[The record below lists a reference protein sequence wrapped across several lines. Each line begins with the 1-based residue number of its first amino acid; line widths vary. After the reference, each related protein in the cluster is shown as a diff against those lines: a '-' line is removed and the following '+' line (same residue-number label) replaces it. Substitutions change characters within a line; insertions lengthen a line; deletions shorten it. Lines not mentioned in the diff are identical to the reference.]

1 MFSVEY
7 IRSLIHQQSN
17 LTLQIMSEFID
28 DLDLDAPYTPPESK
42 DNIVANTS
50 AFESAPDIEIEER
63 RAAARQALS
72 AMSTIVQQE
81 QPEAIA
87 TDKPQFKTT
96 KSNNKKGPT
105 KPQLVKDVIALQDQL
120 EHIEKRP
127 KSHYERMTKKELEEV
142 LAYLSN
148 EAANVLQNALPED
161 APQISNKTAVSEE
174 LDGAKASRIASH
186 HASRT
191 KQIEYG
197 AKALFQFNMILC
209 KVAELG
215 SVNFREKLGT
225 DLEGLTTDVLQNR
238 EQLEEIL
245 SQIYEEHS
253 ETLKEYISPLNQY
266 FLLMTSLGANRAL
279 ANKAKVEEQLKKKI

>member
-1 MFSVEY
+1 MTEY
-7 IRSLIHQQSN
+7 
-17 LTLQIMSEFID
+17 ID
-28 DLDLDAPYTPPESK
+28 DLDTPYEAS
-42 DNIVANTS
+42 DNIVSAASTS
-50 AFESAPDIEIEER
+50 AFEGAEISEIEER
-63 RAAARQALS
+63 KAAARQALS
-72 AMSTIVQQE
+72 AMNTIVQQE

-87 TDKPQFKTT
+87 TEKPQFKTT

-105 KPQLVKDVIALQDQL
+105 KPQLVKDVVALQDQL

-127 KSHYERMTKKELEEV
+127 KSHYERMTKKELEET
-142 LAYLSN
+142 LAYLTN
-148 EAANVLQNALPED
+148 EAANVLQQALPED
-161 APQISNKTAVSEE
+161 APQISNKTQISEE
-174 LDGAKASRIASH
+174 LDGAKASRIAS
-186 HASRT
+186 SRS

-225 DLEGLTTDVLQNR
+225 DLEGLTTDVLSNR

-245 SQIYEEHS
+245 AQIYEEHS

>member
-1 MFSVEY
+1 
-7 IRSLIHQQSN
+7 
-17 LTLQIMSEFID
+17 MSEFVD
-28 DLDLDAPYTPPESK
+28 DLDLDAPYTPPEANGSAK
-42 DNIVANTS
+42 DNIVST
-50 AFESAPDIEIEER
+50 FESAPVDELEER
-63 RAAARQALS
+63 KAAARAALS
-72 AMSTIVQQE
+72 AMTTIVEQE
-81 QPEAIA
+81 QPEAIVN
-87 TDKPQFKTT
+87 DKPQFKTT

-105 KPQLVKDVIALQDQL
+105 KPQLVKDVVALQDQL

-174 LDGAKASRIASH
+174 LDGAKRSTSR
-186 HASRT
+186 SRT
-191 KQIEYG
+191 SEAG
-197 AKALFQFNMILC
+197 ARALFQFNLILC

-253 ETLKEYISPLNQY
+253 ETLKDYISPLNQY

-279 ANKAKVEEQLKKKI
+279 ANKAKVEEQLKKR